1 MCVYKCKEVMN
12 EILLKEILNDYFKD
26 NYEISSSVKE
36 GEFYAVVN
44 CNLDSAEDIVQLVGR
59 YMEETNE
66 TLKLKYKKK
75 SKLEKGNLKV
85 KKVYRCQ
92 HDMRYEKTR
101 DASIVS
107 EKKPFKRFRNTFCPF
122 QLTFKV
128 FKVPLNGFCCNINLE
143 HTHNHPIKSHE
154 VLSFTM
160 LTEEVR
166 NEVLSLFATGLSLLK
181 HIKSFYED

>member
-85 KKVYRCQ
+85 KKVYCCQ

-107 EKKPFKRFRNTFCPF
+107 KKKPFKRFRNTFCPF

>member
-1 MCVYKCKEVMN
+1 MN

-26 NYEISSSVKE
+26 NYKISSSVKE

>member
-75 SKLEKGNLKV
+75 SKSGNLGK
-85 KKVYRCQ
+85 
-92 HDMRYEKTR
+92 
-101 DASIVS
+101 
-107 EKKPFKRFRNTFCPF
+107 FKGER
-122 QLTFKV
+122 
-128 FKVPLNGFCCNINLE
+128 
-143 HTHNHPIKSHE
+143 
-154 VLSFTM
+154 
-160 LTEEVR
+160 
-166 NEVLSLFATGLSLLK
+166 GLSLPTRYAL
-181 HIKSFYED
+181 

>member
-59 YMEETNE
+59 YMKETNE

>member
-143 HTHNHPIKSHE
+143 HTHNHLIKSHE

>member
-1 MCVYKCKEVMN
+1 MCVYKRKEVMN

-75 SKLEKGNLKV
+75 SKSEKGNLKV
-85 KKVYRCQ
+85 KEFIVANTIRAMKRQ
-92 HDMRYEKTR
+92 EMRALFTKRSHSR
-101 DASIVS
+101 D
-107 EKKPFKRFRNTFCPF
+107 
-122 QLTFKV
+122 
-128 FKVPLNGFCCNINLE
+128 LE
-143 HTHNHPIKSHE
+143 IHSVHFN
-154 VLSFTM
+154 
-160 LTEEVR
+160 
-166 NEVLSLFATGLSLLK
+166 
-181 HIKSFYED
+181 